1 MKFITYL
8 YQELEA
14 YLPEIITSYDEKIE
28 AESLSEMEVEIRQMC
43 HELGGEIM
51 SQCLEAQTPKYPE
64 DVVRCPHCEGE
75 ARYVRWREG
84 MSITILGR
92 IHYRR
97 PYYGCENC
105 HQGHYPLDEQLSIHP
120 GQMSIEVKRLAALQ
134 GVQGSF
140 ATARDLL
147 MRTALLELS
156 PNSIRKACHQ
166 IGKQITM
173 LEESVQQRSQNLD
186 QQRQHQRLLDKPNR
200 IYGSMDGFRIH
211 LDGDWHEMKAGCW
224 WTTRCLAN
232 GELRSENIAYYVDY
246 LSAPDFSDLVWA
258 TGFERLVDQTDE
270 VIFVA
275 DGAEWIWNIVNTH
288 FPNAVQILDWYHAF
302 SYVQSVAQAAI
313 SDISERTCWL
323 EQQHHHL
330 WHGHR
335 SSVFRACRQLI
346 DVAPD
351 AVQKALTF
359 FANQR
364 SRMHYGRFRAAGYQ
378 IGSGTMESGCKQ
390 FGVGRLKIAGAQ
402 WLSQGA
408 RLLAKSRAAYLNGD
422 WDKLTVSQPSLPQI
436 A

>member
-1 MKFITYL
+1 MEFITYL
-8 YQELEA
+8 QQELAACVPQIIASYEREVEA
-14 YLPEIITSYDEKIE
+14 K
-28 AESLSEMEVEIRQMC
+28 SLSEMEIEIRQMC

-51 SQCLEAQTPKYPE
+51 VGCLEAQTPKYPE
-64 DVVRCPHCEGE
+64 DDVVCPHCGAE
-75 ARYVRWREG
+75 AKYVRRREG
-84 MSITILGR
+84 MSITLLGR
-92 IHYRR
+92 IYYRR
-97 PYYGCENC
+97 PYYGCASC
-105 HQGHYPLDEQLSIHP
+105 HQGHYPLDEQLGIQP
-120 GQMSIEVKRLAALQ
+120 GQMSVEVIQLAALQ

-147 MRTALLELS
+147 IRTALLELS

-166 IGKQITM
+166 IGKQITR
-173 LEESVQQRSQNLD
+173 LEESMQQCSQDLD
-186 QQRQHQRLLDKPNR
+186 QQRQHQRLVDKPNR

-224 WTTRCLAN
+224 WTTRCLPN
-232 GELRSENIAYYVDY
+232 GELRSEHIAYYVDY
-246 LSAPDFSDLVWA
+246 LSATDFSDLVWA
-258 TGFERLVDQTDE
+258 TGFERLADQTNE

-275 DGAEWIWNIVNTH
+275 DGAEWIWNIVDTH

-313 SDISERTCWL
+313 PDISERTCWL
-323 EQQHHHL
+323 EQQYHHL

-335 SSVFRACRQLI
+335 SPVFRACRRLI

-359 FANQR
+359 FANQP

-402 WLSQGA
+402 WLSEGA
-408 RLLAKSRAAYLNGD
+408 RLLAKARAAYLNRD
-422 WDKLTVSQPSLPQI
+422 WDQLTASQPSLLHI